1 MQRGA
6 TSVAIACERH
16 FNTAATSGQE
26 MLGVLARGATAG
38 RRGTRVMSSTDPKA
52 LRPSD
57 SLVIQTERL
66 VLRELRPDDT
76 DLLLEIFSDPI
87 AMKYYPGTKSRSETR
102 SWISRNLSSYREH
115 GYGMWA
121 TFSSSTGEFVG
132 QVGLTLQEV
141 EGHAE
146 TELGYLLV
154 REFWGRGIAS
164 EAARACRDF
173 AFEKLGKSHL
183 V

>member
-1 MQRGA
+1 
-6 TSVAIACERH
+6 
-16 FNTAATSGQE
+16 
-26 MLGVLARGATAG
+26 
-38 RRGTRVMSSTDPKA
+38 
-52 LRPSD
+52 
-57 SLVIQTERL
+57 
-66 VLRELRPDDT
+66 
-76 DLLLEIFSDPI
+76 
-87 AMKYYPGTKSRSETR
+87 MKYYPGTKSRSETR

-146 TELGYLLV
+146 TELGYLLA

-173 AFEKLGKSHL
+173 AFEKLGRSHL
-183 V
+183 VSLIDPHNRPSRRVAKRIGMHLDRRIGKWGKPICVYSIIRGEVSLDSLPLSGGTRFPGGD